1 MDVYRAITVSQSAR
15 TEAMSQSRIIRIMI
29 ADDHPMMREGLRSTL
44 EDERDM
50 KVVAEVSNG
59 AEAIEHFGLSD
70 PDVVLMD
77 LQMPRVDGTRAI
89 AAIREQD
96 PQVPIVVL
104 TTYPGDA
111 RVTRAMAV
119 GATSYLLKT
128 ASSEEI
134 IATIRA
140 AFCGRRHVA
149 PDVLEDVSA
158 HQGME
163 ALSPRELSVLRLAS
177 QGMSNREIGES
188 LHIAEET
195 VKTRMKSILSKLNAH
210 DRTHAVTIAIH
221 RGFLDT

>member
-1 MDVYRAITVSQSAR
+1 
-15 TEAMSQSRIIRIMI
+15 MSQSKIIRIMI

-59 AEAIEHFGLSD
+59 AEAIEQFGMFN

-96 PQVPIVVL
+96 HLVPIVVL

-140 AFCGRRHVA
+140 AFFGKRHVA
-149 PDVLEDVSA
+149 PDVLQDVSA

-163 ALSPRELSVLRLAS
+163 GLSPRELSVLRLAS
-177 QGMSNREIGES
+177 QGMSNREIGAS

-210 DRTHAVTIAIH
+210 DRTHAVTIAIQ